1 MEGYKKRGIQEMRD
15 SGLEGYRKRGIQE
28 SRVQEGRVQDRRDVE
43 Q

>member
-1 MEGYKKRGIQEMRD
+1 MRD